1 MAVAFDIDP
10 NVHGFTRVAYDDLDH
25 EAFAERPLR
34 ARTLRALRYMFD
46 VERHTICYLRDMLV
60 TPTHK
65 DASATAFL
73 TRWAYE
79 DFWHSEAVASLLRTH
94 GIAIDNELISRM
106 RASLGWR
113 DDLSPVYRSIVGN
126 LLGDDITTVHM
137 LWGAVNEW
145 SAQLAYDR
153 IGELDDHPVLITLLD
168 RIRTQRVAHAS
179 FYAQQ
184 AQERLDGSAR
194 ARRLGRFALAHIWGP
209 LGSSIHPRQE
219 TALVMGYLLGAAEV
233 APRVEAIDR
242 QVAKMP
248 GLAGLRVV
256 GEGLGR
262 YGVGPYAGRPPTLVE
277 RLRVAP
283 SPRRWRR
290 ARL

>member
-1 MAVAFDIDP
+1 MAVAFDLDP

-25 EAFAERPLR
+25 DAFTVRPLR
-34 ARTLRALRYMFD
+34 GRTLRSLRYMFD

-65 DASATAFL
+65 DAAATAFL

-79 DFWHSEAVASLLRTH
+79 DFWHSEAVASLLRAH
-94 GIAIDNELISRM
+94 GIAIDNELITRM
-106 RASLGWR
+106 RVSLGWR

-126 LLGDDITTVHM
+126 VLGDDITTVHM

-145 SAQLAYDR
+145 NAQLAYDR
-153 IGELDDHPVLITLLD
+153 IGELDAHPVLAALLD
-168 RIRTQRVAHAS
+168 RIRMQRVAHAS
-179 FYAQQ
+179 FYEEQ
-184 AQERLDGSAR
+184 ARTRLAGSPR
-194 ARRLGRFALAHIWGP
+194 ARRLARFALTHVWGP

-219 TALVMGYLLGAAEV
+219 TALVMRYLLGAPDV

-242 QVAKMP
+242 RVAELP

-256 GEGLGR
+256 AESLGR
-262 YGVGPYAGRPPTLVE
+262 YGVGPYAGRRATLVE
-277 RLRVAP
+277 RLRIAP

-290 ARL
+290 VAV

>member
-1 MAVAFDIDP
+1 MAVAFDLDP
-10 NVHGFTRVAYDDLDH
+10 NVHGFTRIAYDDLDH
-25 EAFAERPLR
+25 DAFTARPLR
-34 ARTLRALRYMFD
+34 ARTLRSLRYMFD

-79 DFWHSEAVASLLRTH
+79 NFWHSEAVASLLRVH

-126 LLGDDITTVHM
+126 MLGDDITTVHM

-145 SAQLAYDR
+145 CAQLAYDR
-153 IGELDDHPVLITLLD
+153 VGELDDHPVLVALLD
-168 RIRTQRVAHAS
+168 RIRTQRVAHAA
-179 FYAQQ
+179 FYQKEAR
-184 AQERLDGSAR
+184 ERLAGSPR
-194 ARRLGRFALAHIWGP
+194 ARRLARFALTRLWGP

-219 TALVMGYLLGAAEV
+219 TALVMSYLLGAPDV
-233 APRVEAIDR
+233 APRVAAVDR
-242 QVAKMP
+242 RVADLP

-256 GEGLGR
+256 AEGLGR
-262 YGVGPYAGRPPTLVE
+262 YGVGPHAGRRQTLVE

-283 SPRRWRR
+283 SSRRWRR